1 MTSCE
6 TVMTASPAP
15 APAPSPDGPL
25 PAQPPDRGPA
35 AAAAADR
42 SPAGPVGGR
51 GHDVAS
57 SLRPLA
63 IDVGVPLAL
72 LADCIARLVGAYTLP
87 VSTMVWLSTVLT
99 LGAVGAGILAGGM
112 AAAPIMKMI
121 EAETAGR

>member
-1 MTSCE
+1 
-6 TVMTASPAP
+6 
-15 APAPSPDGPL
+15 
-25 PAQPPDRGPA
+25 
-35 AAAAADR
+35 
-42 SPAGPVGGR
+42 
-51 GHDVAS
+51 VAS
-57 SLRPLA
+57 SLPPLA

-121 EAETAGR
+121 EAETDGRPLALRPGPARLTGPGSRPREIPAAPA